1 MFDLAVAPE
10 LSDDAILVVARRRTK
25 ALRSFQIAHATPGA
39 TTGELICTGL
49 ELSHEEGKKKVY
61 AQNMCIYIYIHA
73 YIGYMI

>member
-61 AQNMCIYIYIHA
+61 AQNMCVYIYIHA